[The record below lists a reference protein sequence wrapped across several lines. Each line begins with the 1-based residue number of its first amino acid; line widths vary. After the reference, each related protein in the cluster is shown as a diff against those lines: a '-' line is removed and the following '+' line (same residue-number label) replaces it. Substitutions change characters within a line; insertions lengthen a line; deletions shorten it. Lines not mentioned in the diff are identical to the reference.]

1 VTRLVCQTLICWLLI
16 PLAGAQSPTTSAKK
30 PLTIE
35 TIFAAGGITGRP
47 PETIRW
53 TPDHTKF
60 SYIQRDD
67 SGGHGE
73 LWLVDAA
80 AGQKSALG
88 Q

>member
-1 VTRLVCQTLICWLLI
+1 MARLIRHTLICWFLI
-16 PLAGAQSPTTSAKK
+16 PLAVAQSPTTSAKK

-35 TIFAAGGITGRP
+35 AIFAAGGITGRP

-67 SGGHGE
+67 SGEHGE

-80 AGQKSALG
+80 AGQENALG

>member
-1 VTRLVCQTLICWLLI
+1 VNRLIRHTLICWLLI
-16 PLAGAQSPTTSAKK
+16 PLAVAQSPNAARK

-35 TIFAAGGITGRP
+35 AIFAPGGITGRP

-67 SGGHGE
+67 SGEHGE

-80 AGQKSALG
+80 AGQKTLLVNA
-88 Q
+88 